1 MLNKVKH
8 PKDVCGATEGIN
20 PPMNTHKL
28 QSIPSFAFYNTY
40 EEIDRMIVV
49 IRRLAGARR

>member
-1 MLNKVKH
+1 MLNKVKN
-8 PKDVCGATEGIN
+8 PKDVRGATEGIN

-40 EEIDRMIVV
+40 EEIGSMIVV